1 MQCFGE
7 DQAGPCLCRD
17 GSGWWKGEGWT
28 GGSWFG
34 RDLLSTVQVR
44 GDDDLDQGSDGAKK
58 PRCDQT
64 WKSIGWRA
72 TEVTRRAARFPVWGQ
87 IGGLQVIET
96 QLKPPPALGILGLLS
111 LGTLGCVWL
120 IPLLSS
126 PLSHFRTY
134 VGCTRVLSWQWEGTQ
149 LWAAPGLLHLSI
161 ETPEGGRG
169 LPQRVF
175 AHAGTGG
182 PGFAGPPDIPMPG
195 PVTVAGGREGCLA
208 ERRADLHHHGATN
221 NRWKEIEAGP

>member
-120 IPLLSS
+120 ILPALFPTISFQNLCGLHPCAQLAVGGHPAVGSS
-126 PLSHFRTY
+126 RLTSSQHRDPR
-134 VGCTRVLSWQWEGTQ
+134 
-149 LWAAPGLLHLSI
+149 
-161 ETPEGGRG
+161 GRK
-169 LPQRVF
+169 
-175 AHAGTGG
+175 
-182 PGFAGPPDIPMPG
+182 GPPSESVCTCG
-195 PVTVAGGREGCLA
+195 H
-208 ERRADLHHHGATN
+208 RRP
-221 NRWKEIEAGP
+221 WVCWSP